1 MFVATK
7 PAIICQNMIFFL
19 SSQGAFVSKSN
30 LTISTLLSQHKIE
43 NWIWMKKQKV
53 GTKLWFETYT
63 ASIYPGGWLGLQI
76 WGQLLTGCNIQKGFY
91 LYYKCII
98 SMYKSELSHKNKCWG
113 SDLPALVWVVPL
125 NHLCSRC
132 CVQLLVLRETTPPL
146 LHCKAST
153 NCSCMFL
160 SRIQSALTLTA
171 GPLICPCWMHQSVSA
186 LENRVGLVFTVSSLL
201 DYVFLFLFISIFY
214 SVSFI

>member
-1 MFVATK
+1 MESCNLIVVWNVH
-7 PAIICQNMIFFL
+7 CQ
-19 SSQGAFVSKSN
+19 
-30 LTISTLLSQHKIE
+30 H
-43 NWIWMKKQKV
+43 
-53 GTKLWFETYT
+53 
-63 ASIYPGGWLGLQI
+63 PGDWLGLQAS
-76 WGQLLTGCNIQKGFY
+76 GQLLTGCNFQKELN

-98 SMYKSELSHKNKCWG
+98 SMYKSELSHENKCWG
-113 SDLPALVWVVPL
+113 SGFPDLVWVLPL
-125 NHLCSRC
+125 NHLCSHC

-146 LHCKAST
+146 LHFKAST

-171 GPLICPCWMHQSVSA
+171 GPLICLCWMHQSVSA

-214 SVSFI
+214 SVSFV